1 MEKAEIEAACGDKRG
16 KFFAKL
22 DVDSDGHVDPEECLS
37 FFENMPRDRGKKMVT
52 GLLGHIQKGID
63 KMKAEMK
70 AKAEKE
76 GVSEEELDEEAD
88 EE

>member
-1 MEKAEIEAACGDKRG
+1 
-16 KFFAKL
+16 
-22 DVDSDGHVDPEECLS
+22 LS
-37 FFENMPRDRGKKMVT
+37 FFENMPRDRGKKLVT

-76 GVSEEELDEEAD
+76 GVSEDGLDEEAD